1 MWFTKLALKRPV
13 TISMIFIC
21 ALVMG
26 AAASRL
32 LALEF
37 FPTIQFPGLFVQAP
51 YPGSSPE
58 EVEKTITKPLEEAL
72 ATMGSIEQ
80 MQSFTSQGDSTIML
94 LFNWGINAKLKG
106 VEAREKIDA
115 IKNQLPEDL
124 RRVMIFTGGT
134 NDQPIVSARLSADTD
149 LSDAYELLNRQLKQ
163 RLERLPGVS
172 EVKIR
177 GVAAK
182 AYQIELLPERLA
194 AFHIDSRQILNLLQ
208 NANSL
213 VSAGEVKSEHE
224 SLRITL
230 NQQFGSLSDIRNL
243 VVNGQGLLLSD
254 VAKVNYAK
262 EKIQWGWRL
271 DQKYAVGIDVTR
283 EADANL
289 VATANAIIDEMEKI
303 EKLPD
308 FSGVKLLV
316 TENLSDSVVQSLGDI
331 VESGLVGFVLS
342 SLVLFMFLRNLRV
355 TLIVSM
361 AVPFSLLLTLA
372 AMFVLDV
379 SLNILSMMGLM
390 LAIGMLVDNAVVV
403 SESIFGYRQQM
414 PDKPIEATLK
424 GVQDVGTPVIA
435 GTLTTAIVFLPN
447 IIGEKVDIT
456 MFISNV
462 AVTIVISLI
471 ASLFIAT
478 TIIPLGLS
486 KIPIKQQNNEALG
499 KSVVQGR
506 YSQFLLWMMKRPLY
520 SALMV
525 VVLLGSVVIPVK
537 FVKSDMFPS
546 EGSSRLYID
555 YNIQGNYELEKVEK
569 AVNKIEQ
576 YLYDNQD
583 VLDIESV
590 LSWYGQ
596 DGAGSTLLLVDETLR
611 TKTNK
616 QVRELIEKQLP
627 KLAIASPS
635 FDQNRS
641 GTPESLT
648 IGIKGEDTQT
658 LIALAE
664 SVRPLMETIDGV
676 TRALPGSRDGAQEVR
691 VLLDAQ
697 RLEQLGLTPQ
707 TVASSISIAL
717 RKQQLKT
724 FRSVYGEVD
733 VTLTFANQDEADLND
748 LAGLPIELPNPVDS
762 GNSNVRLDSVA
773 RLQIMPSMPR
783 ITRFDRRTSVQMTI
797 DYHDT
802 TADEVRKAADKLME
816 KITLPTGYSWGYGRS
831 TERETKMIEVMSI
844 NMVLALLMIFI
855 VMAALFESMMLPLSV
870 VTSIA
875 FAIVG
880 VYWYFFITG
889 TVMSMMAMIGI
900 LVLMGVVVNNGIVLV
915 DRINHYRREGQQK
928 REAVLL
934 AANDRIR
941 PILMTVLTTILGL
954 LPLSLGDTQ
963 LGGEGPPYYPM
974 ARAVIGGLAY
984 STIATLICL
993 PVIYLFL
1000 DYVREFFAQ
1009 VYSSVGRKGTRWS
1022 FANMRLNSK
1031 LKK

>member
-26 AAASRL
+26 ASASRL
-32 LALEF
+32 LPLEF
-37 FPTIQFPGLFVQAP
+37 FPTNQFPGLFVQAP

-58 EVEKTITKPLEEAL
+58 EVEKEITKPLEEAL

-80 MQSFTSQGDSTIML
+80 MQSFTSQDNTTVIL

-115 IKNQLPEDL
+115 IKSQLPDDL
-124 RRVMIFTGGT
+124 RRVMIFTGST

-149 LSDAYELLNRQLKQ
+149 LSDSYELLNRQLKQ
-163 RLERLPGVS
+163 RLERINGVS

-177 GVAAK
+177 GLAAK
-182 AYQIELLPERLA
+182 TYQIELLPERLA

-213 VSAGEVKSEHE
+213 VSAGEVKNDHE
-224 SLRITL
+224 ALRLTL

-243 VVNGQGLLLSD
+243 VINDRGLLLSD
-254 VAKVNYAK
+254 VAKVSYAK
-262 EKIQWGWRL
+262 EDKQWGWRL
-271 DQKYAVGIDVTR
+271 NQKHAIGLDITR

-289 VATANAIIDEMEKI
+289 VSTANAIVEELEKI
-303 EKLPD
+303 EQLPD

-316 TENLSDSVVQSLGDI
+316 TEDLSESVVQSLGDI
-331 VESGLVGFVLS
+331 VESGTVGFVLS
-342 SLVLFMFLRNLRV
+342 SLVLFAFLRNFRV
-355 TLIVSM
+355 TLIVSL

-372 AMFVLDV
+372 AMYVLDIT
-379 SLNILSMMGLM
+379 LNILSMMGLM

-403 SESIFGYRQQM
+403 SESIFGYRQKM

-424 GVQDVGTPVIA
+424 GVQDVGIPVIA

-462 AVTIVISLI
+462 AVTIVISLL

-478 TIIPLGLS
+478 TIIPLALS
-486 KIPIKQQNNEALG
+486 KMPLKQQATQALG
-499 KSVVQGR
+499 KAKVQSR
-506 YSQFLLWMMKRPLY
+506 YSQFLRWMMRHPVY
-520 SALMV
+520 SALIV
-525 VVLLGSVVIPVK
+525 LVLLGSVVIPAK
-537 FVKSDMFPS
+537 FVKLDLFPA
-546 EGSSRLYID
+546 EASSRLYFD
-555 YNIQGNYELEKVEK
+555 YNIRGSYELEKVEK
-569 AVNKIEQ
+569 AVIKVEQ
-576 YLYDNQD
+576 YLYDNQQA
-583 VLDIESV
+583 LDIESV
-590 LSWYGQ
+590 LSWYGE
-596 DGAGSTLLLVDETLR
+596 DGAGSTLLLVDESQR

-616 QVRELIEKQLP
+616 QIRELIEKQLP

-635 FDQNRS
+635 FEQNRS
-641 GTPESLT
+641 GAAESLS
-648 IGIKGEDTQT
+648 IGINGEDTQT
-658 LIALAE
+658 LIGLAADIAP
-664 SVRPLMETIDGV
+664 VMETIKGV
-676 TRALPGSRDGAQEVR
+676 TRVLPGSRDGVQEVR
-691 VLLDAQ
+691 VLLNAQ
-697 RLEQLGLTPQ
+697 RLNQLGLNPQ
-707 TVASSISIAL
+707 MVASSISIAL

-724 FRSVYGEVD
+724 FRSIYGEID
-733 VTLTFANQDEADLND
+733 ITLTFANQDKASLSD

-773 RLQIMPSMPR
+773 TLQIMPSMPR
-783 ITRFDRRTSVQMTI
+783 ITRFDRRTSVQLNI
-797 DYHDT
+797 DYHDV
-802 TADEVRKAADKLME
+802 TAEEVREATDKLME
-816 KITLPTGYSWGYGRS
+816 KITLPTGYGWGYGRS
-831 TERETKMIEVMSI
+831 TARETKMIEVMSL
-844 NMVLALLMIFI
+844 NMILAVLMIFI
-855 VMAALFESMMLPLSV
+855 IMAALFESMMLPLSV
-870 VTSIA
+870 VTSIV

-880 VYWYFFITG
+880 VYWFFFITG
-889 TVMSMMAMIGI
+889 TTMSMMAMIGI

-915 DRINHYRREGQQK
+915 DRINHYRKEGVEK
-928 REAVLL
+928 REAVLQ

-954 LPLSLGDTQ
+954 LPLSLGETQ

-984 STIATLICL
+984 STVATLICL
-993 PVIYLFL
+993 PAIYLFL

-1009 VYSSVGRKGTRWS
+1009 VWSSVGRKGTRWTFS
-1022 FANMRLNSK
+1022 NMRLGSK
-1031 LKK
+1031 LKR